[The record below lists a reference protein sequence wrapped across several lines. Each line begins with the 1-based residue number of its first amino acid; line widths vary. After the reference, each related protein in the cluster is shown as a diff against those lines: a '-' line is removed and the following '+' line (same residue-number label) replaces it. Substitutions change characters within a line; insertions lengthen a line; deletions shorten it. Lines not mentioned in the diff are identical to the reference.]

1 MIERLNPEVD
11 PSKGKRELAEVQS
24 CSGDI
29 NADQLLSVAAKRHD
43 VRSLFG
49 LKAPEGEEFTTAGG
63 TAGTVAG
70 AGNWKVISSRSS
82 TK

>member
-11 PSKGKRELAEVQS
+11 LSKGKRELAEVQS
-24 CSGDI
+24 CLGDI
-29 NADQLLSVAAKRHD
+29 NADQLLSVVAKRHD

-63 TAGTVAG
+63 IAGTVAE

>member
-1 MIERLNPEVD
+1 MIERLNPEAD
-11 PSKGKRELAEVQS
+11 PSKGNRELAEVQS

-29 NADQLLSVAAKRHD
+29 NADQLLSVAEKRHD

-49 LKAPEGEEFTTAGG
+49 LKTPEGEEFTTAGG
-63 TAGTVAG
+63 IAGTAVG